1 MEIVSAEL
9 APRWTLKMR
18 SKKHLDF
25 EINLIPCI
33 DLLSVCICFLLLTA
47 VWMNIGSLN
56 VKQAV
61 GGQSVAETEKKPLL
75 WIILGLN
82 GEVSVDIQGSKLPAG
97 VQKFKIPGREGRVQ
111 LEELQKALANVKV
124 AQPDLNTALIQPK
137 AESEYDQIIQLMDE
151 IKKAGLTDLG
161 VAPL

>member
-1 MEIVSAEL
+1 
-9 APRWTLKMR
+9 MR
-18 SKKHLDF
+18 RKKHLDF

-47 VWMNIGSLN
+47 VWLNVGSVN

-75 WIILGLN
+75 WVILGN
-82 GEVSVDIQGSKLPAG
+82 GGDLSVDVQGSRLPSNIRKLKVAG
-97 VQKFKIPGREGRVQ
+97 SQGQIQF
-111 LEELQKALANVKV
+111 EELQKVLTQMKTAIPELV
-124 AQPDLNTALIQPK
+124 TALVQPQ
-137 AESEYDQIIQLMDE
+137 AQSEYEQIILLMDE
-151 IKKAGLTDLG
+151 FKKAGLTDLG